1 MFESLSGF
9 YTTFCFINICLSH
22 LIIVNGCIVGYLGI
36 KFFEDSTITDNAV
49 KSSILA
55 SSFPSI
61 MIIYLVYKSLEVE
74 YLGQWVDV
82 ILSI

>member
-1 MFESLSGF
+1 MFESISGF
-9 YTTFCFINICLSH
+9 YATFCFINICLSH
-22 LIIVNGCIVGYLGI
+22 LIIVNGYIVGYLGI
-36 KFFEDSTITDNAV
+36 KFFEDSTNIDNAV
-49 KSSILA
+49 VSSTLA
-55 SSFPSI
+55 SSFPSV